1 MFKGGVSPAAFNV
14 YTTVPLTFFSSAPPR
29 RRRAGL
35 DKGRGWCKVYGSPR
49 AMQVGPTRGITV
61 ITTPGASAAAVMP
74 EVRRTPGQ
82 PRGREAR
89 GVKAR
94 GAMERNLVFRLPGA
108 ARVTNRAAWGS
119 AEQRIELHGAQ

>member
-1 MFKGGVSPAAFNV
+1 
-14 YTTVPLTFFSSAPPR
+14 
-29 RRRAGL
+29 
-35 DKGRGWCKVYGSPR
+35 
-49 AMQVGPTRGITV
+49 MQVGPTRGITV

-74 EVRRTPGQ
+74 GVQRTPGQ

-119 AEQRIELHGAQ
+119 AEQRIELHGAE